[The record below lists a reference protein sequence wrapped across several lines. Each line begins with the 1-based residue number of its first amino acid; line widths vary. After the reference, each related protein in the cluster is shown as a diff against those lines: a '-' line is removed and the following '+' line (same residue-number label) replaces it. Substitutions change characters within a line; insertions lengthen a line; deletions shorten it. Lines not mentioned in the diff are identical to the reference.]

1 MNFGVM
7 MDELSKDFVIH
18 GEEDTNKKEE
28 NHNDTRREDPIDKGT
43 DANRIEA
50 LTQKRM
56 TK

>member
-1 MNFGVM
+1 

-18 GEEDTNKKEE
+18 GEEDTNKKEKK
-28 NHNDTRREDPIDKGT
+28 HNDTRREDPIDKGT

-50 LTQKRM
+50 LKQKRM